1 MRPITLEKS
10 GGAMRKHMS
19 AVLIA
24 VFLCVVLGYGQ
35 SVADT
40 ARQERQKEVA
50 KDSATAPKVIT
61 NDDLTETTPNQTT
74 PRTKTPSNKVSKA
87 DWETAAFERN
97 AEKAKAAILAQETRI
112 KSLQTQIDKM
122 RASIRYVETEVPLNQ
137 VQLQKQQTADHMQEQ
152 LNLEVKHLEAMQ
164 EAARRAGFGSVVYN
178 P

>member
-1 MRPITLEKS
+1 
-10 GGAMRKHMS
+10 MRKHLS

-24 VFLCVVLGYGQ
+24 MFFCVVSGYGQ
-35 SVADT
+35 SLADA
-40 ARQERQKEVA
+40 ARQERQKDVA

-61 NDDLTETTPNQTT
+61 NDDLTTSTASQTIPRSKTAPN
-74 PRTKTPSNKVSKA
+74 RASKA
-87 DWETAAFERN
+87 DQEAAKFDRN

-112 KSLQTQIDKM
+112 KSLQAQIDKM
-122 RASIRYVETEVPLNQ
+122 RASVRYVETGVPLNQ